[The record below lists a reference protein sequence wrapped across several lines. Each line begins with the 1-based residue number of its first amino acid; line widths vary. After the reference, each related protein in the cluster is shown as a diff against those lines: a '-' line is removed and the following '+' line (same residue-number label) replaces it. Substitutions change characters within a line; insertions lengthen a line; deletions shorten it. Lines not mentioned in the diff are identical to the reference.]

1 MIPTARVKGL
11 TLKQQRFCEEYII
24 TADPADAYMKS
35 YDCTSPKAASV
46 EGNRLLKTTKIQDYL
61 LELQKPAKIKAF
73 KERDKKRNVLW
84 SIIEDPESSNADIC
98 RAMDILNKL
107 DGEYVN
113 VNHNVEETATD
124 ISNLDLETLKQ
135 IAN

>member
-1 MIPTARVKGL
+1 MAAALGL
-11 TLKQQRFCEEYII
+11 TLKQQRFCEAYVATGDTTESYM
-24 TADPADAYMKS
+24 TAYDSTSAKS
-35 YDCTSPKAASV
+35 ACV
-46 EGNRLLKTTKIQDYL
+46 EGNKLLKNPKIQDYL

-73 KERDKKRNVLW
+73 KERDRKRAKLW
-84 SIIEDPESSNADIC
+84 GIIDDPDSSNADIC

-107 DGEYVN
+107 DGEYIN

-124 ISNLDLETLKQ
+124 ISGLDLETLKQ